1 MERSS
6 KPVEPST
13 DDADSELEEKVS
25 RILEMFPQLTRTQ
38 LLDVSLLHQPH
49 LYNFCLAIIN
59 IVYIFRSFRAQP
71 HWKVL

>member
-49 LYNFCLAIIN
+49 LYN
-59 IVYIFRSFRAQP
+59 
-71 HWKVL
+71 